1 MAARLGSCSGEE
13 LSRKFLLTEQLLVPE
28 EILISVYQS
37 SRGITFQWFKE
48 QNSMTD
54 VSVT

>member
-1 MAARLGSCSGEE
+1 MAAQQSSCSGEE
-13 LSRKFLLTEQLLVPE
+13 LSRKFLLTEQLLVQE
-28 EILISVYQS
+28 EVLISVCQS